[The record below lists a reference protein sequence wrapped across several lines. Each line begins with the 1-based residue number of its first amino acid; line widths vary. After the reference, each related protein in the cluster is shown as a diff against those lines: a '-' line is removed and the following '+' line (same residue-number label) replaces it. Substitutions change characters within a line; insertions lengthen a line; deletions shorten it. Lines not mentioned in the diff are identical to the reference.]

1 MKTSISFLK
10 CAVLLTIVSS
20 VAHAAELGRPRLN
33 IRHDRE
39 NNRVVVSWSG
49 GQGQLAR
56 TDRLGSTAFRSMSLR
71 EAPAPLEIEGD
82 QGAYVLL
89 NTGGGVVSENIVGYV
104 NLQLPWGMSF
114 IANPLLQTH
123 TNVSI
128 RSLFPTAPDGAQVMK
143 LVNGDYVTCVYS
155 ASSAS
160 WVGPQM
166 DLPLGVGFFFVNPSR
181 DTFMQT
187 FVGEV
192 PIGSVTNNLPA
203 GVSLEGPMLPQAGS
217 INSVHNIP
225 GQPGDNIFVFINE
238 GEARGRYHR
247 SAYFAGEGWTP
258 DLNLNVGQ
266 GFWIQKQQAQDWVRF
281 FSLLQ

>member
-1 MKTSISFLK
+1 
-10 CAVLLTIVSS
+10 
-20 VAHAAELGRPRLN
+20 
-33 IRHDRE
+33 
-39 NNRVVVSWSG
+39 
-49 GQGQLAR
+49 
-56 TDRLGSTAFRSMSLR
+56 MSLR

-82 QGAYVLL
+82 QGAYALV
-89 NTGGGVVSENIVGYV
+89 NAVGGVVSENLVGYA
-104 NLQLPWGMSF
+104 NLQLPWGMSL
-114 IANPLLQTH
+114 IANPLYQ

-143 LVNGDYVTCVYS
+143 LVGGDYVTSVYS

-166 DLPLGVGFFFVNPSR
+166 ELPLGVGFFFINPSR
-181 DTFMQT
+181 DTFVQT

-203 GVSLEGPMLPQAGS
+203 GVSLEGSMLPLAGS

-238 GEARGRYHR
+238 GDARGRYQR
-247 SAYFAGEGWTP
+247 SVYSAGEGWTP
-258 DLNLNVGQ
+258 DLNLAVGQ
-266 GFWIQKQQAQDWVRF
+266 GFWIQKRQAQDWVRF
-281 FSLLQ
+281 FSL